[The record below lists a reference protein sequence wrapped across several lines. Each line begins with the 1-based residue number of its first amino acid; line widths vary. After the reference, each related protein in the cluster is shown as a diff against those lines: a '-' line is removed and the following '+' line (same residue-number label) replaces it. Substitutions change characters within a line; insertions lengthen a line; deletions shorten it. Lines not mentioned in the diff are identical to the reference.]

1 VGEEYTRNRGPSR
14 LLPPLLFLLV
24 GPALPADL
32 RAEQSKEPAG
42 GKERS
47 MAGRSTYDNPFEEG
61 AAAAEVNPFAVI
73 LPCPGPARAGD
84 ELRPALPSPL
94 L

>member
-1 VGEEYTRNRGPSR
+1 
-14 LLPPLLFLLV
+14 
-24 GPALPADL
+24 
-32 RAEQSKEPAG
+32 
-42 GKERS
+42 

-73 LPCPGPARAGD
+73 LPALPSPGPARAGD
-84 ELRPALPSPL
+84 ELRPALPFPL